1 MQRANLRRTSAGA
14 YLDVI
19 KMSLYRVWVFLKSH
33 KTPLRNK
40 NVALINFA
48 QIFFVNLSVI
58 GEIDYEQ
65 YAILTSIKI

>member
-1 MQRANLRRTSAGA
+1 M
-14 YLDVI
+14 
-19 KMSLYRVWVFLKSH
+19 KMSLHRVWVVLKSH
-33 KTPLRNK
+33 KTPLLNI